1 MSEDSSAKCYEKKKK
16 KKKKKE
22 SLQKQTRER
31 YQDLSEKQK

>member
-1 MSEDSSAKCYEKKKK
+1 MSEDSSAKCYEK